1 MDIGDTFLD
10 EKTCPQIAKTC
21 KVGTL
26 QKLQKLARKDVS
38 LPCKGRKKEGKCIEK
53 RIKVWYK
60 LGMKNIK
67 DYNLEELKDEL
78 IALGEKK
85 YRAEQ
90 IFKWL
95 YVDKVKEFDEMT
107 NLPLELREK
116 LKKEY
121 TMCNYNIL
129 RKQESSD
136 GTKKYLFDV
145 LDGNAIETVLMQY
158 HHGKTIC
165 VSSQIGCKMG
175 CKFCASTGIQ
185 FVRSLSAGEI
195 VEQILAVE
203 QDIGDKIS
211 NVVFMGI
218 GEPFDNY
225 DNVMHA
231 IKIINNQKGLNIGA
245 RHISISTSGLVP
257 MIYKFADEE
266 LQCTLSIS
274 LHATNDEKRSSMMP
288 VNYMYNIEELMKA
301 CRYYIEKTNKRIS
314 FEYALAKD
322 NNDNLDDAKE
332 LVKLLKGMLCHVNLI
347 PINKIEN
354 GKYTKST
361 NENIIKFR
369 DYLNEKGIVATIR
382 RELGSDIDAACGQL
396 RRKNLK

>member
-1 MDIGDTFLD
+1 
-10 EKTCPQIAKTC
+10 
-21 KVGTL
+21 
-26 QKLQKLARKDVS
+26 
-38 LPCKGRKKEGKCIEK
+38 
-53 RIKVWYK
+53 
-60 LGMKNIK
+60 MKNIK
-67 DYNLEELKDEL
+67 EYNLDEL
-78 IALGEKK
+78 QNELLALGEKK

-90 IFKWL
+90 IFKWI

-107 NLPLELREK
+107 NLSIELREK

-121 TMCNYNIL
+121 TMCNFKIL
-129 RKQESSD
+129 KKQEASD

-145 LDGNAIETVLMQY
+145 LDGNAIESVLMEY

-175 CKFCASTGIQ
+175 CKFCASTGIK
-185 FVRSLSAGEI
+185 FIRSLTCGEI
-195 VEQILAVE
+195 VEQVLAVE

-211 NVVFMGI
+211 NIVFMGI

-225 DNVMHA
+225 DNVMKA

-288 VNYMYNIEELMKA
+288 INNRYNIKELMEA
-301 CRYYIEKTNKRIS
+301 CKYYINKTNKRIS

-354 GKYTKST
+354 GNYVKST

-369 DYLNEKGIVATIR
+369 DYLNKNGIVATIR

-396 RRKNLK
+396 RRKSLKEE

>member
-1 MDIGDTFLD
+1 
-10 EKTCPQIAKTC
+10 
-21 KVGTL
+21 
-26 QKLQKLARKDVS
+26 
-38 LPCKGRKKEGKCIEK
+38 
-53 RIKVWYK
+53 
-60 LGMKNIK
+60 MKNIK
-67 DYNLEELKDEL
+67 DYNLEELKEEL
-78 IALGEKK
+78 VAIGEKK

-90 IFKWL
+90 IFKWI
-95 YVDKVKEFDEMT
+95 YVDKVKKIDEMT
-107 NLPLELREK
+107 NLSVELREK
-116 LKKEY
+116 LKENY
-121 TMCNYNIL
+121 TMCNYKIL

-145 LDGNAIETVLMQY
+145 LDGNAIETVLMEY
-158 HHGKTIC
+158 HHGKTVC

-185 FVRSLSAGEI
+185 FVRSLSSGEI

-211 NVVFMGI
+211 NIVFMGI

-225 DNVMHA
+225 DNVMKA
-231 IKIINNQKGLNIGA
+231 IRIINNQKGLNIGA
-245 RHISISTSGLVP
+245 RHISVSTSGLVP
-257 MIYKFADEE
+257 RVYDFANED

-274 LHATNDEKRSSMMP
+274 LHATSNEKRSSMMP
-288 VNYMYNIEELMKA
+288 VNKRYPIEELMKA
-301 CRYYIEKTNKRIS
+301 CKDYIAKTNKRIS

-322 NNDNLDDAKE
+322 NNDNLEDAKE

-369 DYLNEKGIVATIR
+369 DYLNDNGIVATIR

-396 RRKNLK
+396 RRKNLKNQEEQ

>member
-1 MDIGDTFLD
+1 
-10 EKTCPQIAKTC
+10 
-21 KVGTL
+21 
-26 QKLQKLARKDVS
+26 
-38 LPCKGRKKEGKCIEK
+38 
-53 RIKVWYK
+53 
-60 LGMKNIK
+60 MKNIK
-67 DYNLEELKDEL
+67 DYNLEELKQEF
-78 IALGEKK
+78 IKLGEKPF
-85 YRAEQ
+85 RAEQ
-90 IFKWL
+90 VFKWI
-95 YVDKVKEFDEMT
+95 YTNNVTSFDEMS
-107 NLPLELREK
+107 NLSKELREK

-121 TMCNYNIL
+121 TICIYNIL
-129 RKQESSD
+129 KKQESSD

-145 LDGNAIETVLMQY
+145 LDGNAIETVLMSY
-158 HHGKTIC
+158 HHGYTIC

-185 FVRSLSAGEI
+185 FVRSLTSGEI

-203 QDIGDKIS
+203 RDEKIKIS

-225 DNVMHA
+225 HNVLNA
-231 IKIINNQKGLNIGA
+231 VKIINNQKGLNIGA
-245 RHISISTSGLVP
+245 RHISISTSGIVP
-257 MIYKFADEE
+257 KIYDFANEE

-274 LHATNDEKRSSMMP
+274 LHATTDEKRSEMMP
-288 VNYMYNIEELMKA
+288 VNKAYNIQELMQA
-301 CRYYIEKTNKRIS
+301 CKYYIEKTNKRIS

-322 NNDNLDDAKE
+322 NNESLEDAKN

-354 GKYTKST
+354 GKFTKST
-361 NENIIKFR
+361 NENIMKFR
-369 DYLNEKGIVATIR
+369 DYLNDNGIVATVR